1 MKYQIEIL
9 TNKIVGT
16 FENYQDVE
24 PWEIDENIFKI
35 LSGENDYLTL
45 NDSLEWTTDKN
56 KINNELLAIDKEFG
70 NRYIRDFALNNPTAV
85 HNIAYNKIKT
95 AEEQASTL
103 RGLLNK

>member
-1 MKYQIEIL
+1 MKYQIEIS
-9 TNKIVGT
+9 TNKIVGI
-16 FENYQDVE
+16 FENYQDIE
-24 PWEIDENIFKI
+24 SWGIDKNIYNI
-35 LSGENDYLTL
+35 LCNENDYLTL

-103 RGLLNK
+103 RGLLN